1 MVYYKQLKNGIRLVV
16 KQMTGLNSV
25 SMGIIVKT
33 GAAVETDEE
42 DGMSH
47 FIEHM
52 MFKGTKTM
60 NSFQLSDE
68 MEKIGAQD
76 NAFTGKDATCYYVK
90 STTEHAERA
99 FELLSDMFINS
110 TFPPEEMEREKG
122 VIHEEIS
129 MTEDTPDD
137 LCLDLICSA
146 FYGDTGFGRNILG
159 SHENLEKFAR
169 GDIFSYMEKF
179 YTADNIVISMAG
191 NIELSAAEAMTEK
204 YFSAYPDKKSLKRD
218 INVHFAEKS
227 LLRIK
232 DIEQVHIALAYPS
245 VERENKLFDASQ
257 IMNGVLGGGM
267 SSRLFQTVRE
277 KMGLAYT
284 VYSYLSPYDTTGSLI
299 IYAGVNAANYMKALD
314 AVYGCVDEIR
324 KKTITEEEFL
334 KVKEQMLS
342 SNVFSQES
350 TSSQMLLYGK
360 ELLYNDRIYDMDKR
374 LEDIKAITIGD
385 VFDAID
391 LNFGKEMAAA
401 VVGAADEPIKL

>member
-1 MVYYKQLKNGIRLVV
+1 MVYYKELKNGIRLVV

-25 SMGIIVKT
+25 SMGILVKT
-33 GAAVETDEE
+33 GACVETDEE
-42 DGMSH
+42 DGLSH

-60 NSFQLSDE
+60 NAFQISDE

-76 NAFTGKDATCYYVK
+76 NAFTGKDSTCYYVK
-90 STTEHAERA
+90 STTDHAERA
-99 FELLSDMFINS
+99 FEILADIFTGSV
-110 TFPPEEMEREKG
+110 FPPEEMAREKG

-137 LCLDLICSA
+137 LCLDLICEA
-146 FYGDTGFGRNILG
+146 FYGKTGYGRNILG
-159 SHENLEKFAR
+159 SHENLEKFSR
-169 GDIFSYMEKF
+169 TDIFSYMEKF
-179 YTADNIVISMAG
+179 YTADNIVIAMAG
-191 NIELSAAEAMTEK
+191 NIDLSVAENLAEK
-204 YFSAYPDKKSLKRD
+204 YFSSYPAKKSAKRD
-218 INVHFAEKS
+218 VKIEYAHGS
-227 LLRIK
+227 ILRMK

-245 VERENKLFDASQ
+245 VEREHRLFDASQ

-284 VYSYLSPYDTTGSLI
+284 VYSYLSPYDDTGSLI

-314 AVYGCVDEIR
+314 AIYGCVEDIR
-324 KKTITEEEFL
+324 KKDITEGEFL
-334 KVKEQMLS
+334 KVKEQMLA

-374 LEDIKAITIGD
+374 LRDIKDIKIGD
-385 VFDAID
+385 VYDAID
-391 LNFGKEMAAA
+391 LNFGKDMAAA
-401 VVGAADEPIKL
+401 VVGAAEDPVKL